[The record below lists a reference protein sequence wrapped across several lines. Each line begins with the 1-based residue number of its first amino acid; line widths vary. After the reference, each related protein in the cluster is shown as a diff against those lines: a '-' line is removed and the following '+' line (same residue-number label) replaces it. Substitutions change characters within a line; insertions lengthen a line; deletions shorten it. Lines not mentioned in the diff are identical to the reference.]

1 MHEKKIP
8 LLTNLPPCFKAFLAV
23 TSGLVHQLPM
33 AAGQHFWDVK
43 FQIRCCRGQRP
54 PHLPSVLVHHV
65 EVGVVLRLPAYP
77 IRNGFATELG
87 GDDLQ
92 QVQLEGLLDE
102 NDVVF
107 SHS

>member
-1 MHEKKIP
+1 MEI
-8 LLTNLPPCFKAFLAV
+8 
-23 TSGLVHQLPM
+23 
-33 AAGQHFWDVK
+33 
-43 FQIRCCRGQRP
+43 
-54 PHLPSVLVHHV
+54 
-65 EVGVVLRLPAYP
+65 GVVLGLPVYP
-77 IRNGFATELG
+77 IINGFPTELG

>member
-1 MHEKKIP
+1 M
-8 LLTNLPPCFKAFLAV
+8 
-23 TSGLVHQLPM
+23 
-33 AAGQHFWDVK
+33 
-43 FQIRCCRGQRP
+43 
-54 PHLPSVLVHHV
+54 LVHHV
-65 EVGVVLRLPAYP
+65 EVGVVLGLPVYP
-77 IRNGFATELG
+77 IINGFPTELG